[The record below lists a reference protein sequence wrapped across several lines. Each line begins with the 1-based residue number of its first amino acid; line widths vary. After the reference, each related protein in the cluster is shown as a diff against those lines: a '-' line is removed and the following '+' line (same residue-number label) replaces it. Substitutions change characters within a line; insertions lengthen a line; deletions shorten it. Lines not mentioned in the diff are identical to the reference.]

1 MPSNQ
6 AVHRPHCWKP
16 DVACR
21 IEHQLATCDA
31 PTAAVRASMF
41 VLRSPQ
47 PNTLIEMVP
56 DGCVFTATASG
67 QYLLIVVNMYDMAG
81 AVVEGSELAGPAGAN
96 P

>member
-1 MPSNQ
+1 
-6 AVHRPHCWKP
+6 
-16 DVACR
+16 
-21 IEHQLATCDA
+21 
-31 PTAAVRASMF
+31 
-41 VLRSPQ
+41 
-47 PNTLIEMVP
+47 MVP